1 MITKVSGVEAK
12 DAKYRERYSVSKP
25 TGKEKQM
32 VGIVSFS
39 DVLKEAQ
46 ERISSSDNQNTWVSK
61 SFLLLVLFE

>member
-12 DAKYRERYSVSKP
+12 DSKYRERYSVSKQIR
-25 TGKEKQM
+25 KENST

-46 ERISSSDNQNTWVSK
+46 ERISSSDNQST
-61 SFLLLVLFE
+61 

>member
-1 MITKVSGVEAK
+1 MITKVADAEAK

-25 TGKEKQM
+25 IGKENPI

-46 ERISSSDNQNTWVSK
+46 ERISSSDNQNT
-61 SFLLLVLFE
+61 

>member
-12 DAKYRERYSVSKP
+12 DAKHRERYNVSKP
-25 TGKEKQM
+25 IGKENKI

-46 ERISSSDNQNTWVSK
+46 ERISSSDNQNT
-61 SFLLLVLFE
+61 